1 MLPTFVI
8 GLREGVEAALIVSII
23 AMFLRQEGRTDA
35 LRWVWTGVGAAVAIC
50 LGVGVVL
57 QVVDQELPQRQQEML
72 ETVIGGLAVGI
83 VTFMLVWMRRHSA
96 GLSRQLREST
106 AGALRQGS
114 VGALIGMAFFAVF
127 REGLET
133 AVFLL
138 AAFQNADDPTTAGGG
153 AVLGLLVA
161 VGIGVAIY
169 RGGIKLNLQRFFR
182 VTGLVLALVAA
193 GLVAS
198 TLHTAHEAGWVN
210 VGQDQALDLSWLV
223 VPGTWTAA
231 LLIGM
236 LGLQPQPTTI
246 EVIGYVAFA
255 VPAIT
260 YILMPSRKA
269 AAAKVR
275 SAAVAALV
283 VAGAAVLVAA
293 CGSSSGEDGGSAAA
307 AGDGGARIV
316 EIKLTDAGCEP
327 AELQLD
333 AGPTEFKV
341 TNGGTG
347 RVTEFEVLSGSR
359 ILGEKENLV
368 AGLSGSFTL
377 NLKPGEYSLAC
388 PGGKTAATGAL
399 TVGGA
404 ARAAIGADDP
414 LLTSA
419 TASYRS
425 YVEGQAD
432 ELVKRVTRFV
442 AAVKAGDVPAAKAQF
457 ASARAPYETIE
468 PVAESFGSLDP
479 EIDARVNDVEQ
490 GAEWTGFHRIEQ
502 ALWAKGSTRG
512 MAPVADK
519 LLADVQRLR
528 AKTKGLS
535 YQPEELANGANGLLD
550 EVSASK
556 ITGEEDRYSHT
567 DLYDFAAN
575 VEGSETAFGLL
586 APALRASDP
595 ELAKT
600 IALRFDAVN
609 ARLEQLKRGGG
620 FPSYDKVS
628 KAERRRLS
636 QLVDALAEPLSKVAA
651 KLTAA

>member
-35 LRWVWTGVGAAVAIC
+35 LRWVWAGVAAAVAIC
-50 LGVGVVL
+50 LTVGVVL
-57 QVVDQELPQRQQEML
+57 QLVDEELPQRQQEML

-83 VTFMLVWMRRHSA
+83 VTFMLVWMRRHAA
-96 GLSRQLREST
+96 GLGAQLRENT
-106 AGALRQGS
+106 ATALKQGS
-114 VGALIGMAFFAVF
+114 VGALVGMAFFAVF

-138 AAFQNADDPTTAGGG
+138 AAFQNADDPATAGTG
-153 AVLGLLVA
+153 AILGLLTA
-161 VGIGVAIY
+161 VVIGVAIY
-169 RGGIKLNLQRFFR
+169 RGGVKLNLQRFFR
-182 VTGLVLALVAA
+182 VTGVVLALVAA

-198 TLHTAHEAGWVN
+198 TLHTAHEAGWIN
-210 VGQDQALDLSWLV
+210 FGQEQAFDLSWLV

-231 LLIGM
+231 LLTGM

-255 VPAIT
+255 VPAVA
-260 YILMPSRKA
+260 YILMPVRRKPA
-269 AAAKVR
+269 ASKVR
-275 SAAVAALV
+275 SAAVATLV
-283 VAGAAVLVAA
+283 LGGAALLLVA
-293 CGSSSGEDGGSAAA
+293 CGSSDDEGATAA
-307 AGDGGARIV
+307 AGGAKRV
-316 EIKLTDAGCEP
+316 EVKLTDAGCEP
-327 AELQLD
+327 AAMKLD

-368 AGLSGSFTL
+368 AGLSGSFTI
-377 NLKPGEYSLAC
+377 NLKPGQYSLAC
-388 PGGKTAATGAL
+388 PGGKTAATGVL
-399 TVGGA
+399 TVGGTA
-404 ARAAIGADDP
+404 AAATGADDP
-414 LLTSA
+414 LLKSA

-425 YVEGQAD
+425 YVEGQAG
-432 ELVKRVTRFV
+432 ELVTRVEKFV
-442 AAVKAGDVPAAKAQF
+442 AAIKAGDVAEAKAQF

-468 PVAESFGSLDP
+468 PVAESFGGLDP

-490 GAEWTGFHRIEQ
+490 GAEWTGFHKIEHG
-502 ALWAKGSTRG
+502 LWVKGSTKG
-512 MAPVADK
+512 LEPIADE
-519 LLADVQRLR
+519 LLADVKRLE
-528 AKTKGLS
+528 AKTQGLT

-567 DLYDFAAN
+567 DLSDFAAN

-586 APALRASDP
+586 APALRKTDP

-609 ARLEQLKRGGG
+609 ARLAELKQGGD
-620 FPSYDKVS
+620 FPTYDTIG

-651 KLTAA
+651 KLAA